1 MTRSHGR
8 PNNTPAHR
16 PDMNEQQ
23 TKETKQPSGLKLYAI
38 IVAAIVTGATAIVI
52 GAEVISEIDAQPVR
66 RQKMAQLNSEIL
78 QGRKYMMITAAL
90 MLRSDS
96 PGYKLYQE
104 WLDSANQGTPEE
116 QEARL
121 AELERKLKVMAPE
134 TAKYFPK
141 ERRARK

>member
-1 MTRSHGR
+1 
-8 PNNTPAHR
+8 
-16 PDMNEQQ
+16 MNEQQ
-23 TKETKQPSGLKLYAI
+23 TKETKQPSGLKPYAI
-38 IVAAIVTGATAIVI
+38 IVAAIVTGAAAIGI

-78 QGRKYMMITAAL
+78 QGREYMMITAAL

-104 WLDSANQGTPEE
+104 WLDSATQGTPKE

-121 AELERKLKVMAPE
+121 AELERKLKVMEPGDGEVFPE
-134 TAKYFPK
+134 GK
-141 ERRARK
+141 ARPEMSSQ